1 MGVKQMTDE
10 YEGLREKLRMISDEI
25 ADLAMSDIR
34 NSIEEGQKKTSDIEK
49 KLTRARRSIEKAIHL
64 LEPETDE
71 FM

>member
-1 MGVKQMTDE
+1 MTDE

-34 NSIEEGQKKTSDIEK
+34 NSIEEGQKKTSDMEK

>member
-1 MGVKQMTDE
+1 MTDD

>member
-1 MGVKQMTDE
+1 MTDE
-10 YEGLREKLRMISDEI
+10 YEGLREKHRMISDEI

>member
-1 MGVKQMTDE
+1 
-10 YEGLREKLRMISDEI
+10 MISDEI

-34 NSIEEGQKKTSDIEK
+34 NSIEEGQKKTSDMEK

>member
-1 MGVKQMTDE
+1 MTDE

-71 FM
+71 FT

>member
-64 LEPETDE
+64 LEPDTDE

>member
-1 MGVKQMTDE
+1 MTDE

-34 NSIEEGQKKTSDIEK
+34 NSIEEGQKKTSDMEK

-64 LEPETDE
+64 LEPEADE
-71 FM
+71 FI